1 MARCGHRLRRAASR
15 IIVAVTRPLAVVV
28 VVPVPVVIA
37 ATLAVSVT
45 VLLLLGNI
53 ASHHGL
59 NRCSVV
65 CIVVSLC
72 RTAICMQISLLIS
85 VQSTLNMLV
94 NSSEVI
100 VNRLSLKIYKNI
112 SVYLK

>member
-1 MARCGHRLRRAASR
+1 MARRGHRLRRAASR

-28 VVPVPVVIA
+28 IVVVPVPVAVAIA
-37 ATLAVSVT
+37 ATLAVTVT

-65 CIVVSLC
+65 SIVVSLS
-72 RTAICMQISLLIS
+72 RTSICMQISLLIS
-85 VQSTLNMLV
+85 VQSTLN
-94 NSSEVI
+94 I
-100 VNRLSLKIYKNI
+100 I
-112 SVYLK
+112 S

>member
-1 MARCGHRLRRAASR
+1 MARRGHRLRRAASR

-28 VVPVPVVIA
+28 IVVVPVPVAVAIA
-37 ATLAVSVT
+37 ATLAVTVT

-65 CIVVSLC
+65 SIVVSLN
-72 RTAICMQISLLIS
+72 RTSICMQISLLIS
-85 VQSTLNMLV
+85 VQSTLN
-94 NSSEVI
+94 I
-100 VNRLSLKIYKNI
+100 I
-112 SVYLK
+112 S

>member
-1 MARCGHRLRRAASR
+1 MARRGHCLRRAASR

-28 VVPVPVVIA
+28 IVVVPVPVAVAIA
-37 ATLAVSVT
+37 ATLAVTVT

-65 CIVVSLC
+65 SIVVSLS
-72 RTAICMQISLLIS
+72 RTSICMQISLLIS
-85 VQSTLNMLV
+85 VQSTLN
-94 NSSEVI
+94 I
-100 VNRLSLKIYKNI
+100 I
-112 SVYLK
+112 S

>member
-1 MARCGHRLRRAASR
+1 MARRGHRLRRAASR

-28 VVPVPVVIA
+28 IVVVPVPVPVAVAIA
-37 ATLAVSVT
+37 ATLAVTVT

-65 CIVVSLC
+65 SIVVSLN
-72 RTAICMQISLLIS
+72 RTSICMQISLLIS
-85 VQSTLNMLV
+85 VQSTLN
-94 NSSEVI
+94 I
-100 VNRLSLKIYKNI
+100 I
-112 SVYLK
+112 S

>member
-1 MARCGHRLRRAASR
+1 MARRGHRLRRAASR

-28 VVPVPVVIA
+28 IVVVPVPVAVAIA
-37 ATLAVSVT
+37 ATLAVT

-65 CIVVSLC
+65 SIVVSLS
-72 RTAICMQISLLIS
+72 RTSICMQISLLIS
-85 VQSTLNMLV
+85 VQSTLN
-94 NSSEVI
+94 I
-100 VNRLSLKIYKNI
+100 I
-112 SVYLK
+112 S